1 MGIIKREGD
10 RKRDDVRIR
19 IREGIRASLSI
30 TGVNGN
36 DVETRHI
43 PVILK
48 DISPSGMQFL
58 THLRFPVSP
67 DYTVGVM
74 IVLGEWQFRLAGNIV
89 WRRMEENQYVYGCFF
104 QPDRHMRAAL
114 LRAISWKLADDNP
127 RQEWIHELY
136 HRLQEKPENIGIRM
150 DLRS

>member
-1 MGIIKREGD
+1 
-10 RKRDDVRIR
+10 
-19 IREGIRASLSI
+19 
-30 TGVNGN
+30 
-36 DVETRHI
+36 
-43 PVILK
+43 
-48 DISPSGMQFL
+48 MQFL

-89 WRRMEENQYVYGCFF
+89 WRRREENQYAYGCCF
-104 QPDRHMRAAL
+104 QPDRNMRAAL
-114 LRAISWKLADDNP
+114 LKAISWKLADNNP

-136 HRLQEKPENIGIRM
+136 RRLQEKTANVGIRM